1 MDTANIKSS
10 NAIFIAKDFVDNAPQ
25 SPIIKRA
32 QLEQASNSEQKEKQN
47 TVQQKLVAGN
57 EEVFQR
63 AESFKQS
70 TSYDDNPNLRIRKE
84 LELYQSIDTQ
94 EKREDITQ
102 LLGVDIYAWYA
113 GIAIA
118 NKPPFIQTEHANKP
132 LNQAK
137 HFEFVK
143 KSIVTI

>member
-10 NAIFIAKDFVDNAPQ
+10 NAIFIAKDSVDNAAQ

-32 QLEQASNSEQKEKQN
+32 QLEQAADAEQKSKET

-94 EKREDITQ
+94 EQREGITK
-102 LLGVDIYAWYA
+102 LLGVDIYA
-113 GIAIA
+113 
-118 NKPPFIQTEHANKP
+118 
-132 LNQAK
+132 
-137 HFEFVK
+137 
-143 KSIVTI
+143 

>member
-1 MDTANIKSS
+1 MDTANIKGS
-10 NAIFIAKDFVDNAPQ
+10 NAIFIAKDSVDNAPQ

-32 QLEQASNSEQKEKQN
+32 QLEQASDAEQKDKKN
-47 TVQQKLVAGN
+47 TVRQKLVAGN

-102 LLGVDIYAWYA
+102 LLGVDIYA
-113 GIAIA
+113 
-118 NKPPFIQTEHANKP
+118 
-132 LNQAK
+132 
-137 HFEFVK
+137 
-143 KSIVTI
+143 